1 MIRIER
7 RFRNEPN
14 GQGGVLVVDKQPGEK
29 DQSISGAGGGIRI
42 NVPKS
47 KPHGRTMVLAC
58 VSSSPVIWAN
68 QIPSQ
73 DGLATLAPA
82 LQ

>member
-47 KPHGRTMVLAC
+47 KPHGL
-58 VSSSPVIWAN
+58 SPPN
-68 QIPSQ
+68 GPS
-73 DGLATLAPA
+73 GPIFL
-82 LQ
+82 